1 MSRHKNLIRRNSS
14 LYRRDPAC
22 VAHFENTRGITIQLP
37 CYRRHF
43 PSAPLSPT
51 IVVPVAQ
58 TSIHRGGITM
68 AQAIERYFNVA
79 LFLLVLSGFVTLAST
94 GGLDLP
100 AVVIVGFALLVRG
113 YQLFT
118 RRDFVIPER
127 WTTYL
132 TLLYVL
138 IYFADY
144 FLVSGSFL
152 TATVHL
158 VLFLMVVRLFS
169 SQRTRDHY
177 MLAVLSFLMVLA
189 SAVLTVGTVFV
200 FAFAGFLLVAVVTFV
215 LMEMRHSVAQE
226 EAVAED
232 PRAAAFHR
240 RMANGLMAIAPAL
253 MLLILVGSFLIFFF
267 LPRISSRYLTAY
279 TPSSDVSTG
288 FTDRLQLGKIGQIQ
302 QSSAVVMHIE
312 IQNDTQGLYDLKW
325 RGVALNAFDGRNWS
339 NSFGSRQLAPSGD
352 GTYLLT
358 PQNRPASFF
367 VPRRTIHYR
376 VMMEPLG
383 TNVFFLAE
391 KAHSLSG
398 NYHPLRTDAGGAVYN
413 LDLDRPINQYS
424 AESDLPDVDPDQVR
438 LAANNVPE
446 GADAYLNLPP
456 IDIRISRLAEQITA
470 SSPDNYDKAVA
481 IEQYLRTHF
490 GYTLE
495 LPRSIPHDPLAN
507 FLFERKQGHC
517 EYFASSMAV
526 MLRTLR
532 IPSRIVNGFRT
543 GEFNDLTGQYVVRA
557 SNAHSWV
564 EAYFPGSGWIS
575 FDPTPPGSVP
585 ARNGWS
591 RLQLYVDAASSFWRE
606 WIINYDASHQRSLGK
621 DAAVNSRRFLDDVR
635 RWVEQQHN
643 TLLRS
648 ARRAHNH
655 ITHFPVRWLGA
666 FLALV
671 TGLIVLLNLPRLVR
685 AVRAYSLRAH
695 PERAP
700 RESAALWYDR
710 MVGRMARLGWRKSPS
725 QTPSDFVE
733 AIQEP
738 VLKLKVANFTRSYES
753 ARFGRSLQD
762 AETLPRLFEEI
773 AVGEKQSS
781 KKRSSRAG

>member
-1 MSRHKNLIRRNSS
+1 M
-14 LYRRDPAC
+14 A
-22 VAHFENTRGITIQLP
+22 
-37 CYRRHF
+37 
-43 PSAPLSPT
+43 LS
-51 IVVPVAQ
+51 
-58 TSIHRGGITM
+58 SIHRGGITM
-68 AQAIERYFNVA
+68 AQAIERYFNFA
-79 LFLLVLSGFVTLAST
+79 LFLLVLSGFATLAST

-100 AVVIVGFALLVRG
+100 AVFLVGSALLFRG
-113 YQLFT
+113 YQLIS
-118 RRDFVIPER
+118 RHDFVIPDR

-132 TLLYVL
+132 TLIYVL

-189 SAVLTVGTVFV
+189 SAVLTVGSAFV
-200 FAFAGFLLVAVVTFV
+200 FAFAAFLLVAVVTFV

-232 PRAAAFHR
+232 PHARAVHR
-240 RMANGLMAIAPAL
+240 RMAKGLMAISPAL

-279 TPSSDVSTG
+279 TATSEVSTG
-288 FTDRLQLGKIGQIQ
+288 FTDRLQLGRIGQIQ

-325 RGVALNAFDGRNWS
+325 RGVALTAFDGRNWS
-339 NSFGSRQLAPSGD
+339 NSLDSRQLPLSGD
-352 GTYLLT
+352 GIYQLA
-358 PQNRPASFF
+358 PRNRPNLFIPS
-367 VPRRTIHYR
+367 RHTIHYR
-376 VMMEPLG
+376 VMMEPIG

-391 KAHSLSG
+391 KPRSLAG
-398 NYHPLRTDAGGAVYN
+398 NYHPVTIDAAGAVFN
-413 LDLDRPINQYS
+413 LDLDHPINQYS
-424 AESDLPDVDPDQVR
+424 ADSDLPEVDADQVR
-438 LAANNVPE
+438 LASNTVPA

-456 IDIRISRLAEQITA
+456 LDLRIPQLAEQITA

-481 IEQYLRTHF
+481 LEQYLRSHF
-490 GYTLE
+490 GYTLQ
-495 LPRSIPHDPLAN
+495 LPSSVPRDPLAN

-564 EAYFPGSGWIS
+564 EAYFPGTGWIS

-585 ARNGWS
+585 SRNGWS
-591 RLQLYVDAASSFWRE
+591 RFQLYVDAASSFWRE

-621 DAAVNSRRFLDDVR
+621 DATVNSRRFLDDTR
-635 RWVEQQHN
+635 RWVERLHDA
-643 TLLRS
+643 LLRS
-648 ARRAHNH
+648 ARRAHTH
-655 ITHFPVRWLGA
+655 ILHFPLRWLGYS
-666 FLALV
+666 LALV
-671 TGLIVLLNLPRLVR
+671 AALMVSLNLPRLIR
-685 AVRAYSLRAH
+685 AARAYRLRAN
-695 PERAP
+695 PKRAP

-710 MVGRMARLGWRKSPS
+710 MVRRMARLGWQKSPA

-753 ARFGRSLQD
+753 ARFGRSATD
-762 AETLPRLFEEI
+762 AESLPQLFQEI
-773 AVGEKQSS
+773 AVGDKQGS
-781 KKRSSRAG
+781 KK